1 MDWIWFLSLF
11 IKIQYILFISE
22 KCQKLTLGNQQPTG
36 SFEDVKTLYEA
47 ERESILKT
55 TPLTYASVFPSK
67 LQLQSVQHVLKVFN
81 EKVVAG
87 LKIQG
92 SNETAAFIH
101 GVLNWWNTVNVS
113 SKGQDARF
121 KDPYRWAGGQKSH
134 VFGMIKFSCVLNFN
148 IFGAYINYI
157 LYR

>member
-1 MDWIWFLSLF
+1 MVSITFYKNSIYSF
-11 IKIQYILFISE
+11 YFR
-22 KCQKLTLGNQQPTG
+22 KCQKLTLGDQQPTG

-101 GVLNWWNTVNVS
+101 GVLNWWNTVNVIKKS
-113 SKGQDARF
+113 RCSIQRSIQVSRGSKIPRF
-121 KDPYRWAGGQKSH
+121 WNDK
-134 VFGMIKFSCVLNFN
+134 I
-148 IFGAYINYI
+148 
-157 LYR
+157 